1 MRGEKQGREAGVQ
14 RPVGVR
20 RQPCWREAA
29 AASSASGGAA
39 AASLASAVQER
50 REKQASKGEEL
61 KKQAGTFQPQT
72 LDPIPRARHPFPS
85 HARVAFFP
93 PARAAFFPPAR
104 APLSCALFPARVRGA
119 RVARLSA
126 AESPRNRRPAPP
138 RRSNRLGARLPP

>member
-1 MRGEKQGREAGVQ
+1 MRGEKQGS
-14 RPVGVR
+14 GVR
-20 RQPCWREAA
+20 RQLCWREAA
-29 AASSASGGAA
+29 AAS
-39 AASLASAVQER
+39 LASAMQER

-104 APLSCALFPARVRGA
+104 APLSRALFPARVRGA

-126 AESPRNRRPAPP
+126 A
-138 RRSNRLGARLPP
+138 